1 MGKEYTIKT
10 KEFFIG
16 DLAADSDAIIYP
28 FWTVPHA
35 IKITAARLGVK
46 TAVTKA
52 DTNYNTVTLKGG
64 ATSIAAIANGPN
76 SAAGTSIAAG
86 AFGTMTVVTAAGAN
100 EVAAATVMTLN
111 TVKTGSGLAMVGVRV
126 QIDYYDY
133 NA

>member
-1 MGKEYTIKT
+1 MRDYYKKT

-35 IKITAARLGVK
+35 IRITAARLGVK
-46 TAVTKA
+46 TAVVKA

-64 ATSIAAIANGPN
+64 TVSIASIANGPN

-100 EVAAATVMTLN
+100 EVAADAVLTLA
-111 TVKTGSGLAMVGVRV
+111 TVKTGGGLAMVGVRV
-126 QIDYYDY
+126 QIDYYDI
-133 NA
+133 NP

>member
-1 MGKEYTIKT
+1 MRDFYKKT

-28 FWTVPHA
+28 FWTVPNA
-35 IKITAARLGVK
+35 IRITAARLGVK

-64 ATSIAAIANGPN
+64 ATSIASIANGPN

-86 AFGTMTVVTAAGAN
+86 AFGTMTVVTAASAN
-100 EVAAATVMTLN
+100 EVAADAVLTLA
-111 TVKTGSGLAMVGVRV
+111 TVKTGNGLAMVGVRV
-126 QIDYYDY
+126 QIDYYDI
-133 NA
+133 NP